1 MRTAV
6 LRAAESI
13 DIIDMELSP
22 PGVGQ
27 VLLDVVACGICG
39 SNLHD
44 WEHPHPANVGS
55 AGAFG
60 HEISAVVTQ
69 LGEGVTEVKVGDAVA
84 VHPSKIGGCQ
94 QCSACREGAAWFC
107 ESKVPVPTY
116 GFAEQMIS
124 PVHALTKLA
133 SNVPVPLG
141 ALVEPVACGVHAMRH
156 SWTARENGRVDGIH
170 VVVIGAGMLGLS
182 AVIAARDLGAE
193 FITVVAKHEHQ
204 KQAAMMVGADEIID
218 STRDDAS
225 SVLRK
230 MRSPLVV
237 EAVGGAANTM
247 DLATE
252 IVARRGEVVVL
263 GAFTQPMP
271 VNLGRMLNRDQ
282 RMFCAVAYAA
292 RDGVD
297 DFDYASQLVASKADC
312 LAPLA
317 SHSVPLENIE
327 EGFRIAMD
335 KASGAI
341 RVLVTAS

>member
-13 DIIDMELSP
+13 DIIDMELTP

-44 WEHPHPANVGS
+44 WDNPHPANVGS

-60 HEISAVVTQ
+60 HEISAVVSQ
-69 LGEGVTEVKVGDAVA
+69 LGEGVSGIAVGDTVA

-94 QCSACREGAAWFC
+94 QCGPCREGAAWFC
-107 ESKVPVPTY
+107 ESKSPVATY
-116 GFAEQMIS
+116 GFAEQMLS
-124 PVHALTKLA
+124 PVHALTKMPT
-133 SNVPVPLG
+133 NVPAHLA

-156 SWTARENGRVDGIH
+156 SWTARTNGRVDGVH

-182 AVIAARDLGAE
+182 AVIAARDLGAGY
-193 FITVVAKHEHQ
+193 ITVVAKHEHQ
-204 KQAAMMVGADEIID
+204 KQAAMSVGADEIID

-237 EAVGGAANTM
+237 EAVGGGANTL
-247 DLATE
+247 DFATE

-271 VNLGRMLNRDQ
+271 INVGRMLNRDQ
-282 RMFCAVAYAA
+282 RMFCAVAYSA

-297 DFDYASQLVASKADC
+297 DFDYASEIVTQRADC

-317 SHSVPLENIE
+317 SHTVPLEEIE
-327 EGFRIAMD
+327 EGFRIASD